1 MKVLILGLRRCSV
14 ILTLSAAISF
24 LSVSCA
30 ETKFSQCKQ
39 IIEITMRIA
48 NETKNLSDNG
58 KTKDPQEALQ
68 VADAFEEA
76 AEEMKA
82 FEIKDQQL
90 LEYQDGFAKMYVGM
104 SQATR
109 DFVAALDRKDVSAAK
124 SAKKQLQKLG
134 STERKLVSGMNSY
147 CQEN

>member
-1 MKVLILGLRRCSV
+1 MNVVYQLQGVEFEWDSNKAQSNLDKHG
-14 ILTLSAAISF
+14 
-24 LSVSCA
+24 
-30 ETKFSQCKQ
+30 
-39 IIEITMRIA
+39 IT
-48 NETKNLSDNG
+48 
-58 KTKDPQEALQ
+58 
-68 VADAFEEA
+68 FEEA

-82 FEIKDQQL
+82 FDIKDKQL